1 MANEKTV
8 FFQRVEAL
16 CRERGMDVSDLEP
29 EAGIG
34 GGTIPG
40 WRKGA
45 TPRLK
50 TIIKLADFFGVAQ
63 AYLEGTTDDPI
74 DYKNIDTSAFNQPVY
89 ANFLKKCK
97 GNVEQANRE
106 YMEFERAEAQDALSE
121 RATVFQNNG
130 ENYGVIG
137 NAHAPVKII
146 NGKECTLTAQE
157 AELLRLFGE
166 LGIVEQAKVLAYVA
180 ELKEKGGKA

>member
-1 MANEKTV
+1 MANDKTI

-16 CRERGMDVSDLEP
+16 CRDRGMDVSDLEA
-29 EAGIG
+29 EAGVG

-74 DYKNIDTSAFNQPVY
+74 DYKNIDTSAFNKPVY
-89 ANFLKKCK
+89 ENFLKKNK

-106 YMEFERAEAQDALSE
+106 RAEAQDALSD

-130 ENYGVIG
+130 ENYGVMG
-137 NAHAPVKII
+137 NTHAPVKIV
-146 NGKECTLTAQE
+146 NGTERVLTEQE
-157 AELLRLFGE
+157 TELLRLFSE
-166 LGIVEQAKVLAYVA
+166 LGIIEQAKVLAYVA
-180 ELKEKGGKA
+180 DLKEKGGRA

>member
-1 MANEKTV
+1 MANDKTI

-16 CRERGMDVSDLEP
+16 CRDRGMDVSDLEA
-29 EAGIG
+29 EAGVG

-74 DYKNIDTSAFNQPVY
+74 DYKNIDTSAFNRPV
-89 ANFLKKCK
+89 
-97 GNVEQANRE
+97 
-106 YMEFERAEAQDALSE
+106 
-121 RATVFQNNG
+121 
-130 ENYGVIG
+130 
-137 NAHAPVKII
+137 
-146 NGKECTLTAQE
+146 
-157 AELLRLFGE
+157 
-166 LGIVEQAKVLAYVA
+166 
-180 ELKEKGGKA
+180 

>member
-16 CRERGMDVSDLEP
+16 CREKGMDVSDLEQ

-50 TIIKLADFFGVAQ
+50 TIIKLADFFGVAK

-74 DYKNIDTSAFNQPVY
+74 DYKNVDTSAFNTPVY
-89 ANFLKKCK
+89 ENFLKKCK

-146 NGKECTLTAQE
+146 NGKECALTAQE
-157 AELLRLFGE
+157 TELLRLFGE
-166 LGIVEQAKVLAYVA
+166 LGIVEQAKVLAYVS